1 MTFSFHKNGKKNSAN
16 FLTVGLNLSNNG
28 SICIMRGSEIE
39 LYLESERITRRKR
52 DWRIKSLL
60 DYIEGTPD
68 VIAVAD
74 AYWDKPDKE
83 LQSSS
88 DLAAVKKMFPTS
100 EIKDYRNCHHLTHA
114 ALGWVNSG
122 FDKAICIVVDANGS
136 KDPHGIE
143 IETVYEF
150 PFYTLD
156 SSVCYKKYFSQED
169 IGIGKKFEQACISYG
184 FDQQDA
190 GKIMGLS
197 AYGKGEAYKVQMEW
211 ENRAEEL
218 VSRYASRNIVLVGG
232 CFLNCVVN
240 YKLLKRFG
248 KNIYVEPIA
257 HDGGTAIGAAYLAH
271 ML

>member
-1 MTFSFHKNGKKNSAN
+1 MTFSFKKTRKKISAN

-28 SICIMRGSEIE
+28 SICIMRGDKIE

-60 DYIEGTPD
+60 DYIDGTPD
-68 VIAVAD
+68 VIAFAD

-83 LQSSS
+83 LQSAS
-88 DLAAVKKMFPTS
+88 DIAAVKKRFPTS
-100 EIKDYRNCHHLTHA
+100 KIRDYRNSHHLTHA
-114 ALGWVNSG
+114 ALAWHDSG
-122 FDKAICIVVDANGS
+122 FEDAICIVVDANGS
-136 KDPHGIE
+136 KKDVGIE
-143 IETVYEF
+143 IETVYDF
-150 PFYTLD
+150 PSCIPL
-156 SSVCYKKYFSQED
+156 YKKYFSQED
-169 IGIGKKFEQACISYG
+169 IGIGKKFEQACLSYG

-197 AYGKGEAYKVQMEW
+197 AYGKGEAFQVQKEW
-211 ENRAEEL
+211 ENRACEL
-218 VSRYASRNIVLVGG
+218 VNRYSSRNIILVGG

-240 YKLLKRFG
+240 YKLLKKFG
-248 KNIYVEPIA
+248 KKIYVEPIA